1 MADFLTTAEKLEQFR
16 ERDAKVNAMG
26 GPKMLEKQKNLG
38 KMTARE
44 RIDDFFDKGTFVEI
58 DKFVTHHST
67 FFGMD
72 KREVPADAVVCGYG
86 KVDGRTV
93 FIFSQDF
100 TSMGGSMGEWQA
112 NKICKIL
119 EMAMA
124 MGAPVVGF
132 NDSGGARIQEGM
144 FSLSGYGKIF
154 FRNTRASGVVPQIT
168 CIMGPTAGGAVYSPA
183 IMDYIFMVKG
193 YGQMYITG
201 PEVIK
206 AATGEIIT
214 NEELGGAVTHT
225 KISGNAHWACEDD
238 TDCIARV
245 KELLSYL
252 PSSNREKPPVY
263 PCEDPADRCEE
274 KLNTFI
280 PNSSNRVF
288 NMRNLIKLVV
298 DNGEILEV
306 MKDYAANML
315 TLFARMNGQT
325 IGIIAN
331 QPQMMSGC
339 LDVNCSDKAARHI
352 RFCDCFNIPIVTFV
366 DVPGF
371 LPGKGQEWGGIIRH
385 GAKMLFAYSEATVPK
400 ITVIVRKAYGGSY
413 MAMCSKDMGPDMVIA
428 WPTAQI
434 AVMGAEG
441 AANIVWRKDIA
452 AAEDPEAKRAE
463 LVQAYDELFNNPYIA
478 ASKGHIDCVLE
489 PKLTRPTIIS
499 ALDAFK
505 DKVDKLPWK
514 KHGNIPL

>member
-1 MADFLTTAEKLEQFR
+1 MADFLTTADKLELFR
-16 ERDAKVNAMG
+16 QKDATINAMG
-26 GPKMLEKQKNLG
+26 GPKMVEKQKSLG
-38 KMTARE
+38 KLNARE
-44 RIDDFFDKGTFVEI
+44 RIDLFFDAGTFVEI
-58 DKFVTHHST
+58 DKFVTHHNT
-67 FFGMD
+67 FLGMD
-72 KREVPADAVVCGYG
+72 KKVVPADAVVCGYG
-86 KVDGRTV
+86 KVNGRIV

-119 EMAMA
+119 DMAVS

-144 FSLSGYGKIF
+144 YSLSGYGKIF

-183 IMDYIFMVKG
+183 IMDYIVMVKG

-201 PEVIK
+201 PDVIK

-214 NEELGGAVTHT
+214 AEELGGAVTHT
-225 KISGNAHWACEDD
+225 KISGNAHWAVNNDEE
-238 TDCIARV
+238 CIATV
-245 KELLSYL
+245 KDLLSYL
-252 PSSNREKPPVY
+252 PGSCREKPPVI
-263 PCEDPADRCEE
+263 PCDDPADRMEE
-274 KLNTFI
+274 KLNTMM
-280 PNSSNRVF
+280 PDSSNRVF

-298 DNGEILEV
+298 DKGEILEV
-306 MKDYAANML
+306 MKDYAGNML

-352 RFCDCFNIPIVTFV
+352 RFCDAFNIPIVTFV

-371 LPGKGQEWGGIIRH
+371 LPGKGQEWNGIIRH
-385 GAKMLFAYSEATVPK
+385 GAKMLFAYSEASVPK
-400 ITVIVRKAYGGSY
+400 ITVITRKAYGGSY

-441 AANIVWRKDIA
+441 AANIVFRKEIA
-452 AAEDPEAKRAE
+452 GAADPDAKRQE
-463 LVQAYDELFNNPYIA
+463 LVQEYDTLFNNPYIA
-478 ASKGHIDCVLE
+478 AAKGHIDCVIE
-489 PKLTRPTIIS
+489 PKQTRPTIIS
-499 ALDAFK
+499 ALEAFK
-505 DKVDKLPWK
+505 EKVDNLPWK